1 MSNNNTLDGLEKI
14 VSLRVVMTKV
24 IPENLKLYFSHVSKS
39 NFSLELT
46 SLQSN
51 LEWLIGFVYVTGA
64 FL

>member
-51 LEWLIGFVYVTGA
+51 LE
-64 FL
+64 